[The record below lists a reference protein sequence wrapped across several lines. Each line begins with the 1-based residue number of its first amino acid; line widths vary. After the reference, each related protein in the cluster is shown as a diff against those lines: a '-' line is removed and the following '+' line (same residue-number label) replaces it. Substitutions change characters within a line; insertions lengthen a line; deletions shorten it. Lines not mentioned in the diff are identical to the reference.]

1 MKTYCTTWLFVLL
14 FLIPLGMTA
23 QDNLKIKDQNG
34 NVLLEAREEGILI
47 RKLTTAERIVIA
59 GLDADD
65 NGLMVYDK
73 DTKSLWLWH
82 DTGWVEIDGIDL
94 VNDAD
99 HDPANELQDW
109 LTLPGIPAAFLDGAF
124 NRGFTNTL

>member
-14 FLIPLGMTA
+14 LIPLGITA

-34 NVLLEAREEGILI
+34 NVLLEAREEGIFI
-47 RKLTTAERIVIA
+47 RKMTTAERIVIA
-59 GLDADD
+59 GLDSDE

-73 DTKSLWLWH
+73 DTKSIWLWH
-82 DTGWVEIDGIDL
+82 DTEWVEIDGIDL

-99 HDPANELQDW
+99 HDPTNELQDW
-109 LTLPGIPAAFLDGAF
+109 LTLPGIPA
-124 NRGFTNTL
+124 GFA